1 MKHHKKVR
9 YKLIARRWTRRLLTL
24 ATVVVVGVFI
34 IAATV
39 GTGVTAVD
47 NTARDIVA
55 GAQSA
60 VSDDP
65 LNQNEIERTVRKFV
79 NQERTDRGFP
89 RLVTNDRI
97 KAAARHHSDDMAM
110 ADYFDHTSPGGETV
124 EDRLRQFG
132 VGCNGG
138 AENIAL
144 TLSDRDVRTGG
155 GRVVDYNGNETAIAK
170 GLVRQ
175 WMNSPPHRE
184 IILTAR
190 LRETGVG
197 VAVTDSEN
205 GTEVIAT
212 QNFC

>member
-9 YKLIARRWTRRLLTL
+9 YKLMARRWARRLLTL
-24 ATVVVVGVFI
+24 ATVVVIAVFV
-34 IAATV
+34 IAATA

-65 LNQNEIERTVRKFV
+65 LNQNEIERAVRQFV
-79 NQERTDRGFP
+79 NQERTDRGLP
-89 RLVTNDRI
+89 RLVKNDRI

-110 ADYFDHTSPGGETV
+110 KGYFAHTSPSGEDV
-124 EDRLRQFG
+124 EDRFRQFG

-144 TLSDRDVRTGG
+144 TLADSDLRTEGG
-155 GRVVDYNGNETAIAK
+155 DVVDYNGNETAIAK

-175 WMNSPPHRE
+175 WMNSPGHRD
-184 IILTAR
+184 IILTPR
-190 LRETGVG
+190 LRATGVG